1 MASVLVRHAGDRHV
15 GIADGLQLLEV
26 MPRHDF
32 VEGGEVLIEQTKQG
46 IPTGTWKA
54 DTVHSR
60 VAFEVPYAV
69 ATFTGEVTD
78 FEASL
83 VDGKLS
89 GSAKIASI
97 KVKEEN
103 LEAHLL
109 APDFFDAEQHPVV
122 SFSGSDIKRDGDK
135 VEIDGEI
142 TIKGIS
148 QPAKITGTVNGPS
161 VDHFGANRIGF
172 ELETKLDRT
181 KFDMNWNMPLPNGEP
196 ALGNTV
202 TLKAE
207 LTLVA
212 QDA

>member
-1 MASVLVRHAGDRHV
+1 MSTT
-15 GIADGLQLLEV
+15 
-26 MPRHDF
+26 
-32 VEGGEVLIEQTKQG
+32 EQTQS
-46 IPTGTWKA
+46 IPTGTWQA

-109 APDFFDAEQHPVV
+109 SPEFFDAEQHPVV
-122 SFSGSDIKRDGDK
+122 TFSGSNLERDGDN
-135 VEIDGEI
+135 VTLDGEI

-148 QPAKITGTVNGPS
+148 QPAKLTGTITGPA
-161 VDHFGANRIGF
+161 VDHFGATRVGLHLQTTI
-172 ELETKLDRT
+172 DRT
-181 KFDMNWNMPLPNGEP
+181 AYDMKWNMPLPNGEP
-196 ALGNTV
+196 ALGNEV

-212 QDA
+212 QEA

>member
-1 MASVLVRHAGDRHV
+1 MST
-15 GIADGLQLLEV
+15 
-26 MPRHDF
+26 
-32 VEGGEVLIEQTKQG
+32 IEQIQG
-46 IPTGTWKA
+46 IPTGTWQA

-69 ATFTGEVTD
+69 ATFSGEVPG

-83 VDGKLS
+83 VDGELS
-89 GSAKIASI
+89 GSAQIATI

-109 APDFFDAEQHPVV
+109 SPEFFDAEKHPVV
-122 SFSGSDIKRDGDK
+122 SFSGTLNRLDGDQ
-135 VEIDGEI
+135 VEADGEI
-142 TIKGIS
+142 TIKGITH
-148 QPAKITGTVNGPS
+148 PAKLTGTITGPA
-161 VDHFGANRIGF
+161 VDHFGATRVGLQLQTTI
-172 ELETKLDRT
+172 DRT
-181 KFDMNWNMPLPNGEP
+181 AYDMKWNMPLPNGEP
-196 ALGNTV
+196 ALANEV

>member
-1 MASVLVRHAGDRHV
+1 MST
-15 GIADGLQLLEV
+15 
-26 MPRHDF
+26 
-32 VEGGEVLIEQTKQG
+32 IEQTQQG

-69 ATFTGEVTD
+69 ATFTGEVHD

-83 VDGKLS
+83 EDGKLE
-89 GSAKIASI
+89 GAAKIESI

-109 APDFFDAEQHPVV
+109 SPEFFDAEKHPVV
-122 SFSGSDIKRDGDK
+122 GFKGSNIRRDGDN
-135 VEIDGEI
+135 VEVDGEI
-142 TIKGIS
+142 TIKGIT
-148 QPAKITGTVNGPS
+148 QPAKLTGTITGPT
-161 VDHFGANRIGF
+161 VDHFGATRVGLHLQTTI
-172 ELETKLDRT
+172 DRT

-196 ALGNTV
+196 ALGNEV

-212 QDA
+212 QEA